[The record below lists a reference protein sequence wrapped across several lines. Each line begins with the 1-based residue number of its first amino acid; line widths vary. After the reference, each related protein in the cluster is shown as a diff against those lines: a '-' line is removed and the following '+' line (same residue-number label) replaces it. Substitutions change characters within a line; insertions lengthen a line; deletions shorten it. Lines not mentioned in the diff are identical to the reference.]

1 MILVDTS
8 IWIDH
13 LRGTNATLV
22 ALLQTDAVC
31 VHPFIIGE
39 LACGN
44 LGNRKNVLELLNG
57 LPQLMPANDDEVLH
71 FIDKRSLM
79 GRGNGYIDMHLL
91 AACVL
96 HMTSIWTRDKRLSA
110 VAEEFGLAYRTDTH

>member
-13 LRGTNATLV
+13 LRGTNGALV

-31 VHPFIIGE
+31 IHPWIIGE

-44 LGNRKNVLELLNG
+44 LGNRMNVLELLNG
-57 LPQLMPANDDEVLH
+57 LPQLNPANDDEVLH
-71 FIDKRSLM
+71 FIEKRSLM
-79 GRGNGYIDMHLL
+79 GRGIGYIDMHLL

-96 HMTSIWTRDKRLSA
+96 HKARIWTRDKRLSA
-110 VAEEFGLAYRTDTH
+110 VAEELGLAYLPNAH